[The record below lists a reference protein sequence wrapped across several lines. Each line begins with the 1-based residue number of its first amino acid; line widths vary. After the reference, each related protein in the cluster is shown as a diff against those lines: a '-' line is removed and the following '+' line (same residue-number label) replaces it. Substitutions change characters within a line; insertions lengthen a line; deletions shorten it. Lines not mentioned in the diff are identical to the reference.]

1 MHGCPNVTRDNRII
15 VALDYPDGRKAWAL
29 VEVLGEQSDYYKVGL
44 QLLAAAGPQF
54 VRQLVDAGK
63 RVFLDLKTL
72 EIPNSVA
79 GAVDS
84 AGALGASMVTV
95 HASGGRKA
103 LEAAVR
109 AAEPYPGLMVLG
121 LTVVTSMTETDLKE
135 VGIQS
140 TVEEQVRRLAQL
152 SVNAG
157 CGGLVASTLET
168 RMLRREVPEDTVI
181 VTPGIQ
187 LRPAG
192 SSDQQRT
199 SSPRGAMDA
208 GASFVVIGRSITQA
222 DDPSAAF
229 SEASSE
235 TS

>member
-1 MHGCPNVTRDNRII
+1 MTGDNRII
-15 VALDYPDGRKAWAL
+15 VALDYSDGVKAWAL
-29 VEVLGEQSDYYKVGL
+29 VEELGEQSDYYKVGL
-44 QLLAAAGPQF
+44 QLLTAAGPQF

-63 RVFLDLKTL
+63 RVFLDLKTF

-79 GAVDS
+79 GAVDA

-95 HASGGRKA
+95 HASGGSKA

-109 AAEPYPGLMVLG
+109 AAEPYPGLLVLG
-121 LTVVTSMTETDLKE
+121 LTVVTSMTETDLNE

-168 RMLRREVPEDTVI
+168 RMLRREIPEDTVI

-187 LRPAG
+187 LRPAEG
-192 SSDQQRT
+192 SDQQRT
-199 SSPRGAMDA
+199 SSPRGAIDA

-222 DDPSAAF
+222 DDPPAAF